1 MLKDM
6 KKRKMSGISLD
17 NQWEINEIT
26 IEYKLMQN
34 FGEQ

>member
-26 IEYKLMQN
+26 VKYMVM
-34 FGEQ
+34 

>member
-1 MLKDM
+1 M

-26 IEYKLMQN
+26 IEYKIMQN